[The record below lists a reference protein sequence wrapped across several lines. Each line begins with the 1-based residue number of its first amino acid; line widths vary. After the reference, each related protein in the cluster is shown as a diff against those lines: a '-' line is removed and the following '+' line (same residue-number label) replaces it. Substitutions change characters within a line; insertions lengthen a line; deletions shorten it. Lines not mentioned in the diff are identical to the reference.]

1 MQDTITIQ
9 MYVKLYKSVLHTL
22 CFPKLIQLA
31 VDQIGCEFLI
41 LILKVALSSMVMDSK
56 TDDLKLKQG
65 FQPWKPSYN
74 VILNVL

>member
-1 MQDTITIQ
+1 M
-9 MYVKLYKSVLHTL
+9 HTL
-22 CFPKLIQLA
+22 CFPKLTQLA

-41 LILKVALSSMVMDSK
+41 LILKVELSSMVIDSK

-65 FQPWKPSYN
+65 FQPWKTSYT

>member
-41 LILKVALSSMVMDSK
+41 LILKVASLVIDSK

-65 FQPWKPSYN
+65 FQPWKTSYT